1 MPALSSL
8 VVRDTSSN
16 NATLTPLMMNLMIAL
31 VVLFVA
37 ICFLGGGLF
46 ILRAVR
52 KSKKAPEAAAYTD
65 GSNSSAYRRLTIETT
80 KTSSFVALEK
90 RGLMENSNSPPPSPL
105 PEIRITFPD
114 EFDNKTGRPQSGRV
128 VVVRMGDHNAVGLE
142 PLEDPSPPY
151 EQAVGGRFQS
161 LDLERM
167 GGLKEKSFEKQYS

>member
-1 MPALSSL
+1 MPALRTL
-8 VVRDTSSN
+8 VVRDATSSN
-16 NATLTPLMMNLMIAL
+16 GNITPLMMNLMIAL

-37 ICFLGGGLF
+37 MCLLGGSLLV
-46 ILRAVR
+46 LRAVR
-52 KSKKAPEAAAYTD
+52 RSRKASEVD
-65 GSNSSAYRRLTIETT
+65 NSNSSSYRRLTIET
-80 KTSSFVALEK
+80 KSSSFVAQEK

-142 PLEDPSPPY
+142 PVQDPSPPY
-151 EQAVGGRFQS
+151 EQAAGGRFQS

-167 GGLKEKSFEKQYS
+167 GGLKEKEFEKQYS